1 MGKRTK
7 KANTKEGQVIM
18 VVGLGT
24 FGRRVSTVLVQK
36 GAEVIAVDS
45 QPARIEGI
53 KDDVA
58 QAVVMDA
65 TEEDRFAQIALEDV
79 SSAVVAIGDN
89 IEGSIL
95 TTALL
100 HQRGVPRI
108 YARAVTQIH
117 RQVLR
122 QVGADVIINIE
133 ENEGEELA
141 RRLAAPQILESTA
154 LSADISL
161 AEVICPAP
169 FHGKS
174 LEEIDLRRRLN
185 INVAAIKRN
194 KITVDESGNSQ
205 NTEDILFPEG
215 NLPLSPEDTLVVV
228 GHNRDIENLKE
239 V

>member
-1 MGKRTK
+1 MAKKKEGKRDK
-7 KANTKEGQVIM
+7 QVFL
-18 VVGLGT
+18 VAGLGT
-24 FGRRVSTVLVQK
+24 FGSRVCEVLARK

-45 QPARIEGI
+45 RPDRIEAI
-53 KDDVA
+53 KDEVS
-58 QAVVMDA
+58 QAVIMDS
-65 TEEDRFAQIALEDV
+65 TEEDRLSQIALEDV
-79 SSAVVAIGDN
+79 GTAVVAIGDN

-108 YARAVTQIH
+108 YARAVTRIH

-122 QVGADVIINIE
+122 QVGADTIINIE

-141 RRLAAPQILESTA
+141 QRLTTPQILESTP

-161 AEVICPAP
+161 AEVYCPPP

-174 LEEIDLRRRLN
+174 LTEIDLRRRLN

-194 KITVDESGNSQ
+194 RITVDEEGNSQ
-205 NTEDILFPEG
+205 GEDQIIFPEG
-215 NLPLSPEDTLVVV
+215 ALPLEPADTLIVV
-228 GHNRDIENLKE
+228 GYNSDIENLKE
-239 V
+239 L